1 MAEYSV
7 VGKSVTRV
15 DALEKVTGEAEYC
28 TDIKVPGMLCG
39 KIKSSP
45 YPFARILSI
54 DTDKARKLRGV
65 KAVITARDVVQ
76 FPYGYFVDD
85 ELPLADK
92 YARYVGDAVAAVAAI
107 DTDTAEEALDLI
119 TVEYEEL
126 TPVLDA
132 EKAMEPG
139 APAVHPEREEVKNNI
154 AHSIEYVRGEGE
166 AAFKQADLILE
177 ERFSAQTAHQ
187 AYLEPQTCVAQW
199 DVSGKLTV
207 WGSTQTPFTN
217 RTILAK
223 ALGIP
228 EHRIRI
234 IQPYVGGGFGGKA
247 YLRPH
252 FPISALLARAAG
264 KPVKIV
270 YTREE
275 DFISGRPR
283 VPEVID
289 LRLGFKRDG
298 TIVAKSAVITA
309 NSGAYIGCCPFIMRA
324 SAIRSDC
331 LYRLANIK
339 MLANLVYTNTMPRG
353 AFRGFGTPQ
362 MLFAMET
369 MIDMAA
375 EKLGIDPME
384 IRLKNSVQKGDITA
398 HGWILKSCGLS
409 ESIRLAA
416 EKSVWKDKREK
427 RDENRGIGVAC
438 QVHVCGKRVMN
449 SPYDGSAAVI
459 NMDQYGK
466 VKVVSGESELGQGM
480 NTVFAQI
487 AAEALGVNMEDV
499 EVLPFV
505 DTDIAPFGKG
515 TFADRGTVLGGN
527 AVLMA
532 AKDARRQLLRYATE
546 KLGVKAGGLEI
557 KNGRFYVKGSTE
569 EVATVEEVA
578 RNTIFTKLGGVPI
591 TGRGEYTVPDYVVA
605 PDKTEYGN
613 YSLSYIFGTAV
624 VEVLVD
630 PETGK
635 VDVLNIWIT
644 MNVGKAL
651 NPKSCEGQ
659 IEGGV
664 VQGIGYALSEDY
676 FWNEGRILNPNFTD
690 YKIPISPDIP
700 KIHCFWVEQANPGS
714 PYGAKGIGEPPLNPI
729 AAAIA
734 NAIYNAVGVRFKEL
748 PITPE
753 KLLAALKPRV
763 KP

>member
-1 MAEYSV
+1 
-7 VGKSVTRV
+7 
-15 DALEKVTGEAEYC
+15 VTGEAAYSA
-28 TDIKVPGMLCG
+28 DIQLPGMLCG

-54 DTDKARKLRGV
+54 DTDKARKLPGV

-76 FPYGYFVDD
+76 FPYGLFLND
-85 ELPLADK
+85 ELPLTDK
-92 YARYVGDAVAAVAAI
+92 FARYAGDGVAAVAAI
-107 DTDTAEEALDLI
+107 DADTVEEALDLI

-126 TPVLDA
+126 IPVLDA
-132 EKAMEPG
+132 ERAMEPG

-166 AAFKQADLILE
+166 AAFRQADLILE
-177 ERFSAQTAHQ
+177 EHFFAQTAHQ

-199 DVSGKLTV
+199 DVSGKLTI

-252 FPISALLARAAG
+252 FPISALLAKAAG

-283 VPEVID
+283 VPETID

-309 NSGAYIGCCPFIMRA
+309 NSGAYAGCCPAIMQV
-324 SAIRSDC
+324 STIRSDC

-339 MLANLVYTNTMPRG
+339 MLANLVYTNTIPRG
-353 AFRGFGTPQ
+353 GFRGFGTPQ

-375 EKLGIDPME
+375 ERLGIDPVE
-384 IRLKNSVQKGDITA
+384 IRLKNSVQKGDTTV
-398 HGWILKSCGLS
+398 HGWILKSCGFS
-409 ESIRLAA
+409 ETMQRTA
-416 EKSVWKDKREK
+416 EKSGWKDKRQK

-438 QVHVCGKRVMN
+438 QVHVSGNRAVTKEYG
-449 SPYDGSAAVI
+449 YDGSAAII
-459 NMDQYGK
+459 NVDQYGK
-466 VKVVSGESELGQGM
+466 VKVISGETEIGQGM
-480 NTVFAQI
+480 RTIFSQI
-487 AAEALGVNMEDV
+487 AAEALGINMEDV

-505 DTDIAPFGKG
+505 DTDIAPFCYG
-515 TFADRGTVLGGN
+515 TFADRVTVLGGN

-532 AKDARRQLLRYATE
+532 AKDARRQLLRYAAE
-546 KLGVKAGGLEI
+546 KLGVKAGALEI
-557 KNGRFYVKGSTE
+557 KNGRFYVKGSME

-578 RNTIFTKLGGVPI
+578 RDTIFTKLGGVPI
-591 TGRGEYTVPDYVVA
+591 TGRGEYTVPDYVVV
-605 PDKTEYGN
+605 PDKTGYGN
-613 YSLSYIFGTAV
+613 YALSYTFGTAV
-624 VEVLVD
+624 VEVLID
-630 PETGK
+630 LETGK
-635 VDVLNIWIT
+635 VDVLNIWYAV
-644 MNVGKAL
+644 NVGKVL

-664 VQGIGYALSEDY
+664 VQGIGYALGEDY
-676 FWNEGRILNPNFTD
+676 FWNEGRMLNPNFTD
-690 YKIPISPDIP
+690 YKIPISLGIP

-714 PYGAKGIGEPPLNPI
+714 PYGAKGIGEPVLNPI
-729 AAAIA
+729 APAIA
-734 NAIYNAVGVRFKEL
+734 NAIYNAVGVRIKEL
-748 PITPE
+748 PITSE
-753 KLLAALKPRV
+753 KLLTALKEDR
-763 KP
+763 K